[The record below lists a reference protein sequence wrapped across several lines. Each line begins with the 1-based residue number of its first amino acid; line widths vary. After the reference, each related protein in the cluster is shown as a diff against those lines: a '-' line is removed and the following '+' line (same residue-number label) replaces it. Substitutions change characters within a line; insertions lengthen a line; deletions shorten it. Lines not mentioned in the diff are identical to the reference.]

1 MYRNTGQ
8 EAPAHKAAWREITL
22 LLLLPCAAAV
32 AYAQAAA
39 PAGATAGDGAPSE
52 AARRAAQSPYRFILQ
67 HAAPPP
73 AAVRKP
79 AATDKDKLEAGRKP
93 QAPAEV
99 PVQSAARAPLA
110 APAPAP
116 AAALPVPAPESAPA
130 ASRPAEPPQT
140 AALARPADP
149 PPPVRRDIVPVR
161 TDEPRLP
168 AALLRERPNG
178 VVRVQFDVM
187 PDGSASAVKVVS
199 SSNRALNRATVE
211 AVSGWKFQPVDEVLT
226 VETEIAYKYD

>member
-1 MYRNTGQ
+1 MPSLT
-8 EAPAHKAAWREITL
+8 APAHKAAWREI
-22 LLLLPCAAAV
+22 LLPLFLAGAFGAAH
-32 AYAQAAA
+32 AQTAA
-39 PAGATAGDGAPSE
+39 PAATAAGDGAPSE

-67 HAAPPP
+67 HAAPAPT
-73 AAVRKP
+73 ARKP
-79 AATDKDKLEAGRKP
+79 APEKEKDKAEAVRRP
-93 QAPAEV
+93 VPADA
-99 PVQSAARAPLA
+99 PVQSAARS
-110 APAPAP
+110 APAAAEPAP
-116 AAALPVPAPESAPA
+116 AATTVTPAPVPMPAAAPVAEPSQIAARTPSAAPA
-130 ASRPAEPPQT
+130 A
-140 AALARPADP
+140 L
-149 PPPVRRDIVPVR
+149 RREIIPVR

-178 VVRVQFDVM
+178 VVRVQFEVL